1 MQALVSSLMA
11 VLLLANAVVGCC
23 RHAVLDCA
31 TADGFGAT
39 VAKAEPCCQHEPD
52 EHGQP
57 HGPGGC
63 TVECYGACTYL
74 PPERSDTDLADGVAP
89 LDLVPLIHPLLTT
102 GCDGPA
108 RPSAALPATGY
119 SPPVRLH
126 LLHQSLLV

>member
-1 MQALVSSLMA
+1 MRVSVYSLMA
-11 VLLLANAVVGCC
+11 VLLLANAVFGCC
-23 RHAVLDCA
+23 RHRMLACML
-31 TADGFGAT
+31 ADGASTAVSKSEG
-39 VAKAEPCCQHEPD
+39 CCQQEQEEPR
-52 EHGQP
+52 ESQRP
-57 HGPGGC
+57 CGC